1 MDKKIVIGIIIG
13 ILVIGSGLFLGA
25 KRFFKEREP
34 GLQTIA
40 NIEKYK
46 TAENVVV
53 DLTLSQD
60 KKEVVLTISDLAGYK
75 SLEYELSYDTDKGP
89 KGTLSGSKPL
99 SLDGQDQFVRTVTLG
114 TCSKNVC
121 TYDEGVR
128 NISVV
133 IKLYPQNGDPQI
145 FKKSF
150 DI

>member
-99 SLDGQDQFVRTVTLG
+99 SLDGQDQFVRTV
-114 TCSKNVC
+114 C